1 MKKRIIAVLS
11 LILAIIIGI
20 GGCGFT
26 PDNKTSSADSSNIT
40 IDNESNNASTVSS
53 NNESNTSESDSSASS
68 NNKSS
73 STESKKE
80 TSSHNNVSSKKP
92 SVEESSVTNSSLED
106 LSNESSSVEV
116 SSPESSSIEDST
128 DTQSTPSG
136 NSGKIKY
143 VAFTFDD
150 GPSSTYTKKIVDKL
164 ASYNGR
170 ATFFVVGNLLNS
182 KNGAA
187 IQYAVQK
194 GNEIG
199 IHAYTHSYS
208 YSKCSESTYKSE
220 LSKTADAIHKYLP
233 NYNITLMRPVG
244 GSISSSR
251 AAACPY
257 AVIKWNVDSNDWRYK
272 KPAGSSDKINTI
284 YNNTVKNVKN
294 GDIILMHEIYKNSYE
309 AFCKAADKLYND
321 GFRFV
326 TVTELIGKSNIK
338 PGKIYSRG

>member
-80 TSSHNNVSSKKP
+80 ASSHSNVSSKKP
-92 SVEESSVTNSSLED
+92 TVQNPTANDPSVEESSDEPALPENTP
-106 LSNESSSVEV
+106 SNDAGTDDSSS
-116 SSPESSSIEDST
+116 
-128 DTQSTPSG
+128 TQPTPSG
-136 NSGKIKY
+136 NSGGIKY

-309 AFCKAADKLYND
+309 AFCKAADKLYNN